1 MTMRNRKTV
10 IVAFLVVAVML
21 MAVGFAA
28 LTDNLIIAGEANS
41 NTTAA
46 QNQWEQDIYFSAAQA
61 VSGGT
66 SGTADEASVGSSNN
80 DHANYKVNSLARAG
94 EKAVFVFTIINEGN
108 TGYDAK
114 ISVDSGYPTN
124 TKSDYYTV
132 TYSYGTSGTDYT
144 VPAGGT
150 LDVTVTVELIKDPD
164 QNLNG
169 QFTLN
174 LTATSVEST
183 TP

>member
-10 IVAFLVVAVML
+10 ITAFILVAVML

-41 NTTAA
+41 NTTKA
-46 QNQWEQDIYFSAAQA
+46 QAQWEQDIYFSAAQA
-61 VSGGT
+61 KSTTGT
-66 SGTADEASVGSSNN
+66 SGTADEASVGTSNN
-80 DHANYKVNSLARAG
+80 DHANYKVFSLARSG
-94 EKAVFVFTIINEGN
+94 EKAVFVFTIKNDGN
-108 TGYDAK
+108 TGYAAN
-114 ISVDSGYPTN
+114 ITIDSGYPTN
-124 TKSDYYTV
+124 TNEEYYKV
-132 TYSYGTSGTDYT
+132 TYSYGASGTDYT

-164 QNLNG
+164 TNLNG

-174 LTATSVEST
+174 LTATSVET
-183 TP
+183 